1 MSMMDETPYT
11 VQKPPKT
18 ITKVNPDRFLDFMC
32 LHTWILLSTVAVWL
46 GCFFMINRVTETP
59 YKLLYGLVII
69 FTLIVWVKYFR
80 TDDLVQFQ
88 KDRMI
93 FFIAGLRGK
102 HSIDVYA
109 EKLKAL
115 MKIIPIVAIHE
126 DGLIEFDSRQHGII
140 SKIKIL
146 LRMERKH
153 YNEYGVLIETFPP
166 RISDEY
172 RTVHETKQEKIVNG
186 LPIDRL
192 YESIA
197 CSVQQPKKQ
206 VLEYL
211 LSLQKQSN
219 GKASDQHLADLYLK
233 IAQDEDKVIKWRYFA
248 FMSLGEQKS
257 LKAAKIQYGA
267 IIPGLVRSMK
277 DASLNPVILTEE
289 KHIINAYQVMLGEFD
304 S

>member
-1 MSMMDETPYT
+1 MMEETPYT
-11 VQKPPKT
+11 IQKPPKT
-18 ITKVNPDRFLDFMC
+18 ITRVKPDNFLNIMC
-32 LHTWILLSTVAVWL
+32 LHTWILLASLAVYIF
-46 GCFFMINRVTETP
+46 CFVRIAQATETQ
-59 YKLLYGLVII
+59 YRVLYVFIAVL
-69 FTLIVWVKYFR
+69 TLIIWFNHFR

-88 KDRMI
+88 KDRLR
-93 FFIAGLRGK
+93 FFVMGLRGK

-109 EKLKAL
+109 EKLKTL
-115 MKIIPIVAIHE
+115 LNIVPIVAVY
-126 DGLIEFDSRQHGII
+126 DGGMIEFDSRQHGLI

-146 LRMERKH
+146 LRIERKR

-172 RTVHETKQEKIVNG
+172 RTIHEMRQEKIVNG

-192 YESIA
+192 YESIS
-197 CSVQQPKKQ
+197 CSVKQPKRE

-211 LSLQKQSN
+211 LSLQSQSN

-233 IAQDEDKVIKWRYFA
+233 ISEDEEPIIKWRYFA
-248 FMSLGEQKS
+248 FMSLGEQKT

-267 IIPGLVRSMK
+267 IIPGLLRSMK
-277 DASLNPVILTEE
+277 DADLNPVILPDE
-289 KHIINAYQVMLGEFD
+289 KHVINAYQVMLGEFD